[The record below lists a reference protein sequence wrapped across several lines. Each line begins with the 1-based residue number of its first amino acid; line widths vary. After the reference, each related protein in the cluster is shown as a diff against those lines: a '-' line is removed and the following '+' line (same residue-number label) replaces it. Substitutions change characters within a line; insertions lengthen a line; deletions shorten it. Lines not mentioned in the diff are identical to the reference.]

1 MLQQHCTTRQSR
13 AFFAGL
19 AVIFGSIFLASFS
32 FRVDPNELYSKHLT
46 YIEIQ
51 KFEPFQKNFSTSP
64 EDLAVLHAAIFHLTN
79 LERKKKKL
87 PYLEYHEKLEAA
99 ALLHSNEMLK
109 LNFFSHVNS
118 KNKGLKNPED
128 RGKRV
133 GIQNPF
139 LAENIAETY
148 ANNSLTILQLAQEL
162 MGMWMNSSGH
172 KANILSR
179 DGLQLGCGCAA
190 QEQGKLLCT
199 QNFQWYQK
207 IID

>member
-1 MLQQHCTTRQSR
+1 MLQQHCTPRQPR
-13 AFFAGL
+13 AIFASL
-19 AVIFGSIFLASFS
+19 ALILSSFLVVGFS

-51 KFEPFQKNFSTSP
+51 QFAPFQQNFTLTP
-64 EDLAVLHAAIFHLTN
+64 EGMATLHAALFHLTN

-87 PYLEYHEKLEAA
+87 PYLEYHPKLEAA
-99 ALLHSNEMLK
+99 AVLHSNQMIE
-109 LNFFSHVNS
+109 LNFFSHVNT

-148 ANNSLTILQLAQEL
+148 ANNSLTVLDLAQEVIT
-162 MGMWMNSSGH
+162 MWMNSAGH

-179 DGLQLGCGCAA
+179 DGVELGCGCAA
-190 QEQGKLLCT
+190 EQNGKLLCT